1 MRSTRPH
8 RRTGPHRVFA
18 PVLLSAAAALAAL
31 AAAPAATADVLGLTI
46 DGDTAT
52 AQIELPGGIAAD
64 LTITFEG
71 AVGLSEAN
79 LGLDAELVSVSN
91 LALLARLPQLA
102 SIPTAF
108 PVLVTIEPPATGG
121 LSFSGLVGVGLYTH
135 NLVYTAGTPLRLFS
149 APLGGSFV
157 DVTDEVSSGS
167 YRVRGAK
174 GDFSQFLIVA
184 DARPVDTVIGEKL
197 TRAEGLL
204 DTHWNVIDSNLALQL
219 DSQLASARSSWQGGQ
234 IVAALSHVEGFLKKL
249 EKADGSEIPD
259 VWRSARDLD
268 DVAGLLRAAG
278 ETLHFSLTLKRNNL

>member
-1 MRSTRPH
+1 MRLVMNSIRQH
-8 RRTGPHRVFA
+8 RRTAVFA
-18 PVLLSAAAALAAL
+18 ATVVSALLAL
-31 AAAPAATADVLGLTI
+31 AAAPAAGADVLGVTV
-46 DGDTAT
+46 DGDTAS
-52 AQIELPGGIAAD
+52 AQIALPGGIAAD

-79 LGLDAELVSVSN
+79 LGLDAALVSVSDTT
-91 LALLARLPQLA
+91 LLARLPQLA

-108 PVLVTIEPPATGG
+108 PVLVTIEPPTTGG
-121 LSFSGLVGVGLYTH
+121 LSFSGLVSVGLYTH
-135 NLVYTAGTPLRLFS
+135 NLIYTAGTPLRLFS

-184 DARPVDTVIGEKL
+184 DARLVDTVIGEKL
-197 TRAEGLL
+197 VRAEGLL
-204 DTHWNVIDSNLALQL
+204 DAHWSSIEPTLAGQL
-219 DSQLASARSSWQGGQ
+219 DGHLASARASWEAGEVVG
-234 IVAALSHVEGFLKKL
+234 ALSHVESFLKKL
-249 EKADGSEIPD
+249 EKADGSDIPD

-268 DVAGLLRAAG
+268 NVAGLLRAAG

>member
-1 MRSTRPH
+1 MRSMRLHRRTRPH
-8 RRTGPHRVFA
+8 RAFA

-31 AAAPAATADVLGLTI
+31 AAAPAAAADVLGVTI

-52 AQIELPGGIAAD
+52 AQISLPGGIAAD

-79 LGLDAELVSVSN
+79 LGLDAQLVSVSN
-91 LALLARLPQLA
+91 LTLLSRLPQLA

-121 LSFSGLVGVGLYTH
+121 LSFSGMVGIGLYTH

-184 DARPVDTVIGEKL
+184 DARPVNTVISEKL

-234 IVAALSHVEGFLKKL
+234 IVAALSHVESFLKKL

>member
-1 MRSTRPH
+1 MRSTRPS
-8 RRTGPHRVFA
+8 RSATVFA
-18 PVLLSAAAALAAL
+18 AVLVAALPAL
-31 AAAPAATADVLGLTI
+31 AAAPATAADVLDVTI
-46 DGDTAT
+46 DGNTAS
-52 AQIELPGGIAAD
+52 ARIELPGGVAAD
-64 LTITFEG
+64 LTIAFEG
-71 AVGLSEAN
+71 AVGLSAAN
-79 LGLDAELVSVSN
+79 LGLDAQLVSVSN

-121 LSFSGLVGVGLYTH
+121 LSFSGLVSVGLYTH
-135 NLVYTAGTPLRLFS
+135 NLMYTAGTPLRIFS

-197 TRAEGLL
+197 TRAEALL
-204 DTHWNVIDSNLALQL
+204 DTHWNAIDSTLASQL
-219 DSQLASARSSWQGGQ
+219 DGHLASARTSWQGGQ
-234 IVAALSHVEGFLKKL
+234 IVAALSQVESFLKKL
-249 EKADGSEIPD
+249 EKADGSAIPD

-268 DVAGLLRAAG
+268 NVAGLLRAAG